1 MGQTHIETFRQPRR
15 KLTLKT
21 QLINKISC
29 PFCNKEFPPRTTYS
43 SMNDH
48 LYKCGNSQK
57 GESTKMD
64 SMVIET
70 ENDFQLVIDY
80 NNFDS
85 GSKKPK
91 SEIETP
97 KVEIAAFSEKQKL
110 RLLFLNFDTK
120 YSYFRSQLLKNDTG
134 EVVDIHSI
142 KELMRCNLYHE
153 IYFINDNVNIPLTTL
168 FNIQIDDMVNRN
180 SISITKNKRMNITQN
195 TTPEDAK
202 LLGIIFVKSVINNLP
217 IKYKI
222 SQIFLKLIFELRV
235 SLDDIKEFEANLY
248 NSLRKLRE
256 IKNIEKKTHLCYI
269 VEKKDQNGNI
279 IKDELLFGGEKIKV
293 TNNNVDDYIDKR
305 IHYELKKYNETI
317 FYIKTILFD
326 NINKSLFSVFTL
338 NEIEKI
344 ICSKV

>member
-1 MGQTHIETFRQPRR
+1 MGQTQLETFRQTRR

-21 QLINKISC
+21 RVMNKIIC
-29 PFCNKEFPPRTTYS
+29 PFCNKEFPFSTTYS
-43 SMNDH
+43 SLNDH

-64 SMVIET
+64 SKVTET

-80 NNFDS
+80 NNFNP
-85 GSKKPK
+85 GPK
-91 SEIETP
+91 DPKAEMETP
-97 KVEIAAFSEKQKL
+97 RTETAAFSEKQKL

-120 YSYFRSQLLKNDTG
+120 YSYFRSQLLKNTTG
-134 EVVDIHSI
+134 EIVDIYSI
-142 KELMRCNLYHE
+142 QDLMRINLFNQ
-153 IYFINDNVNIPLTTL
+153 IYFINDDINIPLTTL
-168 FNIQIDDMVNRN
+168 FNILIDEMVNRN
-180 SISITKNKRMNITQN
+180 SIFITKNKRMNITQ
-195 TTPEDAK
+195 TTTQEDAK
-202 LLGIIFVKSVINNLP
+202 LIGIIFAKGVISNLQ

-222 SQIFLKLIFELRV
+222 SQIFLKLIFELPV
-235 SLDDIKEFEANLY
+235 ILDDIKEFEANLY
-248 NSLRKLRE
+248 NFLCKLKE

-269 VEKKDQNGNI
+269 VEKKDQKNNI
-279 IKDELLFGGEKIKV
+279 IKDELILGGEKIRV

-317 FYIKTILFD
+317 FYIKSVLFD

-344 ICSKV
+344 ICCKV

>member
-97 KVEIAAFSEKQKL
+97 KVEIAAFSEKP
-110 RLLFLNFDTK
+110 RED
-120 YSYFRSQLLKNDTG
+120 
-134 EVVDIHSI
+134 SI
-142 KELMRCNLYHE
+142 
-153 IYFINDNVNIPLTTL
+153 F
-168 FNIQIDDMVNRN
+168 
-180 SISITKNKRMNITQN
+180 
-195 TTPEDAK
+195 
-202 LLGIIFVKSVINNLP
+202 
-217 IKYKI
+217 
-222 SQIFLKLIFELRV
+222 
-235 SLDDIKEFEANLY
+235 
-248 NSLRKLRE
+248 
-256 IKNIEKKTHLCYI
+256 
-269 VEKKDQNGNI
+269 
-279 IKDELLFGGEKIKV
+279 
-293 TNNNVDDYIDKR
+293 
-305 IHYELKKYNETI
+305 
-317 FYIKTILFD
+317 
-326 NINKSLFSVFTL
+326 
-338 NEIEKI
+338 
-344 ICSKV
+344 